1 MAGYERLTY
10 GLLDPEPSASGDYLG
25 NTVDALNN
33 IITAGGGTPPDPS
46 GCWERDLYNSVLY
59 IENNP
64 GVEGVF
70 PLITNVLSGI
80 IYGPNSNLTGTLT
93 IPATSNV
100 LSGVV
105 YGVGGTGS
113 TGTFNPWVF
122 GNITVVSNLANPD
135 PAGSYSYHGIVN
147 GYISFR
153 YVSAL
158 TWQIYYVGN
167 VVHLAPLVG
176 GVPDATNYYVI
187 GSQPTGSLISSLSTA
202 HGNLTGVV
210 LTRNYLLSS

>member
-1 MAGYERLTY
+1 MTWEQEILSLFGYT
-10 GLLDPEPSASGDYLG
+10 PSSGGPWSKHVLE
-25 NTVDALNN
+25 ALNAYFGTN
-33 IITAGGGTPPDPS
+33 IIDAEKTYEEQQFDCINNGITAVSTLKTAIVDKS
-46 GCWERDLYNSVLY
+46 L
-59 IENNP
+59 
-64 GVEGVF
+64 
-70 PLITNVLSGI
+70 VLSPNATYPG
-80 IYGPNSNLTGTLT
+80 GPTGTLT
-93 IPATSNV
+93 EPATSNV
-100 LSGVV
+100 LTGVI
-105 YGVGGTGS
+105 YGVSGTGS